1 MSEQF
6 NIRLPGWPLAI
17 LRICVG
23 VLFLRAVQGKLA
35 AGSQWPDSMVEFLN
49 HQKESAFAFYWPF
62 IENVIIPH
70 KVVFANLVRLG
81 ELGLGLAL
89 VSGTVTRLAA
99 FLGVVMVLNYMWAKG
114 QFFWLPTS
122 HDTLFILVLLTLGAV
137 GAGRVLGI
145 DYFLAKKYP
154 RSWLW

>member
-6 NIRLPGWPLAI
+6 NIRRPGWPLAI

-35 AGSQWPDSMVEFLN
+35 AGSQWPDSMVAFLN
-49 HQKESAFAFYWPF
+49 HQRESAFAFYWPF
-62 IENVIIPH
+62 IEKVIIPH
-70 KVVFANLVRLG
+70 KVMFGNLARLG

-89 VSGTVTRLAA
+89 ISGTVTRLAA
-99 FLGVVMVLNYMWAKG
+99 FLGVVMILNYMWAKG

-122 HDTLFILVLLTLGAV
+122 HDTLFILVLFTLGVV

-154 RSWLW
+154 RAWLW